1 MSRSQIVDFALVAII
16 CIFVYT
22 LLSLHVVNRDDT
34 LLLFSSFVI
43 LGILLFK
50 LQKVGVKLFYI
61 IVVGLIFRSVFI
73 YYIPSLSQDFYR
85 FIWDGSLQL
94 LGKNPYL
101 FKPDD
106 IIGTIDFPLSNT
118 IYEAMGSLSA
128 RNYSNYPP
136 VSQWIYR
143 IASHF
148 NNGYILHPILI
159 LRSFALLGDV
169 LVVYFGIKILKL
181 LKQPE
186 SLIGWYILNP
196 LVIIELFGNLHG
208 EGLMIGLGLGGMYF
222 AFRNRL
228 LLAGIFFG
236 LAISTKLLPL
246 LLVPLF
252 FKYLTMKQRL
262 WFFPTCAI
270 ITIMPWLWY
279 LDMNLISNYSST
291 IRLWFVNFEFNAS
304 LHYLAREIHYLFY
317 DFNIIRRVGKFTPF
331 LVLTIVTIGTLAPK
345 NKTPSGLMK
354 SGLLVLTLYFFITTT
369 VHPWYII
376 SLLVL
381 GIPLGYFYTVIW
393 SLTVLWSYWAYGEN
407 GFNENFY
414 IIGTEYILVYACFI
428 YEMFKGP
435 ILLKFSFLSEKLKS
449 NSDPS
454 PNELEF
460 VY

>member
-1 MSRSQIVDFALVAII
+1 MSRSQIVDFALVATV
-16 CIFVYT
+16 CIFVYA
-22 LLSLHVVNRDDT
+22 LLSLHVVKRSDT

-50 LQKVGVKLFYI
+50 LQKVGIKLIYVI
-61 IVVGLIFRSVFI
+61 GVGLIFRSIFI
-73 YYIPSLSQDFYR
+73 YYVPSLSQDFYR

-101 FKPDD
+101 LKPND
-106 IIGTIDFPLSNT
+106 IIGTTDFPLSNT
-118 IYEAMGSLSA
+118 LYDAMGSLSA

-136 VSQWIYR
+136 VSQLIYR
-143 IASHF
+143 IGAHF
-148 NNGYILHPILI
+148 NNGEILRPILI
-159 LRSFALLGDV
+159 LRLFALLGDM

-181 LKQPE
+181 FKQPI
-186 SLIGWYILNP
+186 SLIGWYVLNP
-196 LVIIELFGNLHG
+196 LVILELFGNLHG

-228 LLAGIFFG
+228 LLAGILFG

-246 LLVPLF
+246 LLIPPF
-252 FKYLTMKQRL
+252 FKYLTTKQRF

-270 ITIMPWLWY
+270 VAIVPWLPY
-279 LDMNLISNYSST
+279 LDLNLIPNYYST

-317 DFNIIRRVGKFTPF
+317 DFNIIRHVGKFTP
-331 LVLTIVTIGTLAPK
+331 LLILTIVAIGTLGPK
-345 NKTPSGLMK
+345 NKTPYGLMK
-354 SGLLVLTLYFFITTT
+354 SGLLILTLYFFITTT
-369 VHPWYII
+369 IHPWYIV

-381 GIPLGYFYTVIW
+381 GIPLGYLYTVVW

-414 IIGTEYILVYACFI
+414 VIGIEYILVYACFI

-435 ILLKFSFLSEKLKS
+435 MLLKFSYFNEKLKS
-449 NSDPS
+449 KNDSP

-460 VY
+460 V